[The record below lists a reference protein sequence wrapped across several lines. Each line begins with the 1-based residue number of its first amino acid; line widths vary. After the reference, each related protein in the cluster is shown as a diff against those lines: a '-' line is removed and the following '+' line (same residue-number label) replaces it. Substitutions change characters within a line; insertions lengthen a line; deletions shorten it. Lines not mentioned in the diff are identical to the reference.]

1 MVCLVLWEMGV
12 VSNIVG
18 GGQEL
23 VETSVEEGP
32 HTGLEGVPGEV
43 TRGSNP
49 TSTSSFPKF
58 RGVWGVNS
66 LMEGRKEKEPRKV
79 KNGEP
84 TAHINTFRAYDLF
97 TDETNTMGDE
107 FFLATRES
115 LDSRMGAK
123 MEAIWQGPIGE
134 QDINI

>member
-1 MVCLVLWEMGV
+1 
-12 VSNIVG
+12 
-18 GGQEL
+18 
-23 VETSVEEGP
+23 
-32 HTGLEGVPGEV
+32 
-43 TRGSNP
+43 
-49 TSTSSFPKF
+49 
-58 RGVWGVNS
+58 
-66 LMEGRKEKEPRKV
+66 MEGRKEKEPRKV

-84 TAHINTFRAYDLF
+84 AAHINTFRAYDLF